1 MKKILAFLGIAVL
14 VLAAV
19 LLVRASTLES
29 RQVKAEPVT
38 DLAVDANAANAAA
51 QRLAGAVRFPTVS
64 HEGGRN
70 VEAQAFLGLHQHL
83 QASFPRVHQTLTRE
97 VVAEHSLLYTWPG
110 WKPEL
115 PPILLMSHMD
125 VVPVEPGTERQW
137 THPPFSGAIA
147 DGYIWGRGAMDDK
160 VSVLGVL
167 EGIELL
173 IGQGFQPERTVL
185 LAFGHDEEV
194 GGLRGAAAIARLL
207 ESRGVKPAMILDE
220 GGIIAKGMVPGID
233 APVAMISTAEKGF
246 VTVELTARGQG
257 GHSSM
262 PPKSTAIGLVAAAV
276 QKLEQNPM
284 PARIDGATRESFD
297 FLAPELPLGKRL
309 PLANLWLFEPLV
321 RSKFSG
327 EPASDARMRTTTAA
341 TLIRGGVK
349 ENVLPSEAK
358 AWVNFRILP
367 GDTVAAVLE
376 HVRETVGPGIRVA
389 ISTRFVAEPSPQSR
403 TDAEPF
409 RLLQTTLAQ
418 VFPGMLAAPN
428 LLSGG
433 TDTKHFQKLSPNVYR
448 FIPVSVTAADLERVH
463 GTNERVSLEDYAGAV
478 RFYAQ
483 LVRNAAGGP
492 EAPPRL

>member
-1 MKKILAFLGIAVL
+1 MKKTLAVLGIAVL
-14 VLAAV
+14 VLLAV
-19 LLVRASTLES
+19 LLVRASTLTS

-38 DLAVDANAANAAA
+38 DLAVDANAAA

-64 HEGGRN
+64 HEQGKN
-70 VEAQAFLGLHQHL
+70 VEAQAFLDLHRYL
-83 QASFPRVHQTLTRE
+83 EASFPRVHRTLTRE
-97 VVAEHSLLYTWPG
+97 VVADYSLLYTWPG
-110 WKPEL
+110 WKPAL

-137 THPPFSGAIA
+137 AHPPFSGAIA

-167 EGIELL
+167 EGIETL

-194 GGLRGAAAIARLL
+194 GGLRGAAATAKLL
-207 ESRGVKPAMILDE
+207 ASRGVRPAWILDE
-220 GGIIAKGMVPGID
+220 GGIIAKGMVPGLD

-246 VTVELTARGQG
+246 VTVELTARSHG

-262 PPKSTAIGLVAAAV
+262 PPKSTAIGRVAAAV

-297 FLAPELPLGKRL
+297 FLAPELPLAARL
-309 PLANLWLFEPLV
+309 PLANLWLFGPAVKRQL
-321 RSKFSG
+321 SG
-327 EPASDARMRTTTAA
+327 EPASDARLRTTTAA
-341 TLIRGGVK
+341 TMIRGGVK

-367 GDTVAAVLE
+367 GDSVAAVLE
-376 HVRETVGPGIRVA
+376 HVRATVGPGIEVA
-389 ISTRFVAEPSPQSR
+389 VSGNLASEPSPQSQ
-403 TDAEPF
+403 TGEPSF
-409 RLLQTTLAQ
+409 RLLQTTVSQ

-433 TDTKHFQKLSPNVYR
+433 TDTKHFEKLSSNVYR
-448 FIPVSVTAADLERVH
+448 FIPVTVTAGDLERVH
-463 GTNERVSLEDYAGAV
+463 GTNERVSIQDYAGAV

-492 EAPPRL
+492 GPPPKL

>member
-1 MKKILAFLGIAVL
+1 MKKTLGVVGIAIL

-19 LLVRASTLES
+19 LLVRASTLQS

-38 DLAVDANAANAAA
+38 DLAFDAHAANAAA

-70 VEAQAFLGLHQHL
+70 VEAQAFLDLHRYL

-97 VVAEHSLLYTWPG
+97 VVADYSLLYTWPG

-125 VVPVEPGTERQW
+125 VVPVEPGTEKKW

-147 DGYIWGRGAMDDK
+147 EGYIWGRGALDDK
-160 VSVLGVL
+160 VSMLGVL

-194 GGLRGAAAIARLL
+194 GGLRGAAAIAKLL
-207 ESRGVKPAMILDE
+207 ESRGVRPAMILDE
-220 GGIIAKGMVPGID
+220 GGIIAKGMVPGLD
-233 APVAMISTAEKGF
+233 SPVAMISTVEKGF
-246 VTVELTARGQG
+246 VTVELTARSQG

-262 PPKSTAIGLVAAAV
+262 PPRSTAIGMVAAAV

-297 FLAPELPLGKRL
+297 FLAPELPLGTRV

-321 RSKFSG
+321 RKQFSD

-341 TLIRGGVK
+341 TMIRGGVK
-349 ENVLPSEAK
+349 ENVLPSEAR

-367 GDTVAAVLE
+367 GDTIASVLE
-376 HVRETVGPGIRVA
+376 HVRQTVGLGIQVA
-389 ISTRFVAEPSPQSR
+389 VSGTMASEPSPESP
-403 TDAEPF
+403 TDADSF
-409 RLLQTTLAQ
+409 RLLQTTLSQ

-448 FIPVSVTAADLERVH
+448 FIPVAVTAGDLERIH
-463 GTNERVSLEDYAGAV
+463 GTNERVSVQDYAGAV

-483 LVRNAAGGP
+483 LVRNAAGGSG
-492 EAPPRL
+492 PPPKL

>member
-1 MKKILAFLGIAVL
+1 MMKKTLAVLGIAVL
-14 VLAAV
+14 VLVAV

-38 DLAVDANAANAAA
+38 DLAVDANAAA
-51 QRLAGAVRFPTVS
+51 QRLAGAVRFPTIS

-70 VEAQAFLGLHQHL
+70 VEARAFLDLHRYL
-83 QASFPRVHQTLTRE
+83 EASFPRVHQALRRE
-97 VVAEHSLLYTWPG
+97 IVADYSLLYTWPG

-125 VVPVEPGTERQW
+125 VVPVEPGTEKRW

-147 DGYIWGRGAMDDK
+147 DGYIWGRGAIDDK

-173 IGQGFQPERTVL
+173 VGQGFQPERTVL

-194 GGLRGAAAIARLL
+194 GGLRGAAAIAKLL
-207 ESRGVKPAMILDE
+207 ESRGVRPALILDE
-220 GGIIAKGMVPGID
+220 GGIIAKGLVPGLD
-233 APVAMISTAEKGF
+233 SPVAMISTAEKGF

-262 PPKSTAIGLVAAAV
+262 PPRSTSIGLVAAAV

-297 FLAPELPLGKRL
+297 FLAPELPLGKRV

-321 RSKFSG
+321 KKQFSG
-327 EPASDARMRTTTAA
+327 EPSSDARMRTTTAA
-341 TLIRGGVK
+341 TMIRGGVK
-349 ENVLPSEAK
+349 ENVLPSEAR

-367 GDTVAAVLE
+367 GDSVQSVLE
-376 HVRETVGPGIRVA
+376 HVRETVGPGIQVET
-389 ISTRFVAEPSPQSR
+389 SGGLVSEPSPQSK
-403 TDAEPF
+403 TDEEPF
-409 RLLQTTLAQ
+409 RLLQTTIAQ
-418 VFPGMLAAPN
+418 VFPGMIAAPN
-428 LLSGG
+428 LLSGA
-433 TDTKHFQKLSPNVYR
+433 TDTKHFQKLSSNVYR
-448 FIPVSVTAADLERVH
+448 FIPVSVTAEDLGRIH
-463 GTNERVSLEDYAGAV
+463 GTDERVSVEDYAGAV

-483 LVRNAAGGP
+483 LVRNAAGGSG
-492 EAPPRL
+492 PPPKL

>member
-1 MKKILAFLGIAVL
+1 MKKILAVLGIAILVL
-14 VLAAV
+14 VAV
-19 LLVRASTLES
+19 LLVRAATLES

-38 DLAVDANAANAAA
+38 DLAVDANAAA

-70 VEAQAFLGLHQHL
+70 VEAQAFLGLHRYL
-83 QASFPRVHQTLTRE
+83 EASFPRVHQTLTRE
-97 VVAEHSLLYTWPG
+97 VVAEYSLLYTWPG

-147 DGYIWGRGAMDDK
+147 DGYVWGRGAMDDK

-167 EGIELL
+167 EGIEWL

-207 ESRGVKPAMILDE
+207 ESRGVKPAIILDE
-220 GGIIAKGMVPGID
+220 GGIIAKGMVPGLD
-233 APVAMISTAEKGF
+233 SPVAMISTAEKGF
-246 VTVELTARGQG
+246 VTVELTARSPG

-262 PPKSTAIGLVAAAV
+262 PPKSTAIGIVAAAV

-321 RSKFSG
+321 RKKFAG

-341 TLIRGGVK
+341 TMIRGGVK
-349 ENVLPSEAK
+349 ENVLPSEAR

-376 HVRETVGPGIRVA
+376 HVRETVGPGIQVA
-389 ISTRFVAEPSPQSR
+389 VSTHFVNEPSPQSR
-403 TDAEPF
+403 TDAESF

-418 VFPGMLAAPN
+418 VFPGMIAAPN

-448 FIPVSVTAADLERVH
+448 FIPVSVTAEDLERVH
-463 GTNERVSLEDYAGAV
+463 GTNERVSVEDYAGAV

-483 LVRNAAGGP
+483 LVRNAAGGSGP
-492 EAPPRL
+492 PPRL